1 VRRVE
6 GKEGRVKVLVYS
18 TQPYDEESLNPANHG
33 KHELHFTEARL
44 DRRTAAL
51 ASDYPAVC
59 CFVDD
64 TVDAGVL
71 EELSQGK
78 TKLISLRSTGFNNVD
93 LTAAEKHGMT
103 VMRVSRYSPYAVAE
117 FALCL
122 MLALNRKIH
131 RAYERVREGNFL
143 LHGLLGFD
151 LHGKTVGIVG
161 TGRIGSVLA
170 QTLHGFDCILLG
182 YDVKQNPDCVSVGM
196 QYVALEELLKQSD
209 IVSLHAPLTQQTHH
223 MINARTLALMK
234 PGAMLINTSRGA
246 LVDSR
251 ALISAL
257 KRRQLSA
264 AGLDVYEEESHI
276 YFKDL
281 SDEIIT
287 DDVITR
293 LTTFPNVII
302 TGHQAFFTRE
312 ALAIIAETTITNI
325 DDFEAGRSNDN
336 ILRSEEVIRPS
347 SKRKGVVK
355 VN

>member
-1 VRRVE
+1 MGRVE
-6 GKEGRVKVLVYS
+6 GKEGFVKVLVYS
-18 TQPYDEESLNPANHG
+18 TRSYDQESLDSANHA
-33 KHELHFTEARL
+33 KHQLHFTEARL
-44 DRRTAAL
+44 DKRTAAL
-51 ASDYPAVC
+51 AGVYPAVC

-64 TVDAGVL
+64 ALDAAVL
-71 EELSQGK
+71 GELSQGK
-78 TKLISLRSTGFNNVD
+78 TKLIALRSTGFNNVD
-93 LTAAEKHGMT
+93 LAAAEKHGMT
-103 VMRVSRYSPYAVAE
+103 VMRVTRYSPYAVAE
-117 FALCL
+117 FAVCL

-151 LHGKTVGIVG
+151 LHGKVVGIVG
-161 TGRIGSVLA
+161 TGKIGSVLA
-170 QTLHGFDCILLG
+170 GILHGFDCRLLG
-182 YDVKQNPDCVSVGM
+182 YDVRQNPDCLSVGM
-196 QYVALEELLKQSD
+196 RYVALEELLSQSD

-223 MINARTLALMK
+223 LINTRTLALMK

-257 KRRQLSA
+257 KKRRLSA

-312 ALAIIAETTITNI
+312 ALAIIADTTIGNI
-325 DDFEAGRSNDN
+325 TDFEAGRSNDN
-336 ILRSEEVIRPS
+336 TLRSEEVVRSS
-347 SKRKGVVK
+347 SK
-355 VN
+355 

>member
-1 VRRVE
+1 ME
-6 GKEGRVKVLVYS
+6 VLVYS
-18 TQPYDEESLNPANHG
+18 TRPYDEESLNSANQG
-33 KHELHFTEARL
+33 KHQLHFIEARL
-44 DRRTAAL
+44 DRRTAVL
-51 ASDYPAVC
+51 AKDYPVIC

-64 TVDAGVL
+64 ALNASVL
-71 EELSQGK
+71 AELDKGR
-78 TKLISLRSTGFNNVD
+78 TKLIALRSTGFNNVD
-93 LTAAEKHGMT
+93 LGAAEKHGMT
-103 VMRVSRYSPYAVAE
+103 VMRVTRYSPYAVAE
-117 FALCL
+117 FAVGL
-122 MLALNRKIH
+122 MLALNRKIP

-151 LHGKTVGIVG
+151 LHGKVVGIVG
-161 TGRIGSVLA
+161 TGKIGGVLA
-170 QTLHGFDCILLG
+170 QIMHGFDCKLLG
-182 YDVKQNPDCVSVGM
+182 YDVRQNPDCLSAGM
-196 QYVALEELLKQSD
+196 QYVDLDELLRQSD

-257 KRRQLSA
+257 KKKHLSA
-264 AGLDVYEEESHI
+264 AGLDVYEEESHM
-276 YFKDL
+276 YFQDL

-293 LTTFPNVII
+293 LTTFPNVIV

-325 DDFEAGRSNDN
+325 SDFEAGRSNGN
-336 ILRSEEVIRPS
+336 ILRSGEVVRPS
-347 SKRKGVVK
+347 SRKK
-355 VN
+355 VGARVN